1 MESPPAGITVNLV
14 DEANMYEWKVLMD
27 GPEGSPYHVCLP
39 RKQKLCLE
47 VSVALITSG
56 HVHAVELAFVI
67 PH

>member
-1 MESPPAGITVNLV
+1 
-14 DEANMYEWKVLMD
+14 VLMD